1 MKKYYLTTF
10 NEIAVD
16 NLRIALNDAIAGET
30 RTNLGAVM
38 VWGLGSK
45 IAGLTKTHRM

>member
-1 MKKYYLTTF
+1 MKKYYPITF

-30 RTNLGAVM
+30 RTNLGAVII
-38 VWGLGSK
+38 WGPGSK
-45 IAGLTKTHRM
+45 IAGLTRTHRM